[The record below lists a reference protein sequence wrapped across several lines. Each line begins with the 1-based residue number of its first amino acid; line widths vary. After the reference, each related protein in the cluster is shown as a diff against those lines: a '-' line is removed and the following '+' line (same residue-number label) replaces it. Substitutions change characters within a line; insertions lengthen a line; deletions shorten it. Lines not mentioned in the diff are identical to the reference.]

1 MGLLTSLLQLGN
13 SLSQNCGPKIH
24 RELASRSFTDALLRL
39 AADRV
44 GGADPFHD
52 IMVADDLLEHTSTS
66 EVENFGTD
74 AGLDRDVLFK
84 PGFWHYGTGLYEV
97 EDSK

>member
-1 MGLLTSLLQLGN
+1 MCSFILWRFVFRSSSCGLRGVWCKGLLTSLLQLGN

-44 GGADPFHD
+44 GGADPFHG
-52 IMVADDLLEHTSTS
+52 IMVADDC
-66 EVENFGTD
+66 
-74 AGLDRDVLFK
+74 
-84 PGFWHYGTGLYEV
+84 
-97 EDSK
+97 